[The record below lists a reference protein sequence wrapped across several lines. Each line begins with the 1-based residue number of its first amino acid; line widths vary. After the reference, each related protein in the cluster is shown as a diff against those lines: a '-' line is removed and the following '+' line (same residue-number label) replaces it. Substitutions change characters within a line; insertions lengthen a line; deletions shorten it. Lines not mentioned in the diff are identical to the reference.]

1 MKKCHKSIISTLL
14 LVMLFMLS
22 LTTNDTFTF
31 WASSI
36 SNAQDQAN
44 GQVTVGTWTFGPYSP
59 DGISY
64 YDSQTAYTTGD
75 LIWFNGQIWEYNG
88 SYTLDNEPSIQNNWT
103 VYNDLNWYPEISYY
117 TGDVIL
123 YNENIYVAEWQ
134 NTNQNPETTG
144 INGPWENQNTDTL
157 SWVTG
162 QPSELNDIVYYDGT
176 IWVYKGYY
184 TTSEPGSQNDWQVK
198 GDLTYS
204 PNFVYAN
211 GDIVLYNGSYYITNN
226 GGWAT
231 GSTPGTNA
239 AWTLLTVPAFN
250 GSVPNNSEY
259 TTYNGLFYVALQG
272 KVNGQDRNIV
282 PGSAASKGIWQ
293 AINTQQWQQY
303 NTYTNGDLVMYQGD
317 VYELAN
323 SVNSSDIPG
332 TTQNSWNGMATIYY
346 NALNTYTLGEYV
358 VYNGEVYV
366 VVNETNANQGAPG
379 TIQNAWNRLTGYDWY
394 SYHVYQSGDVVFYND
409 AVYQASQQSLN
420 ETPDTNPSSW
430 SLYEN

>member
-36 SNAQDQAN
+36 SNAQDSSSSN
-44 GQVTVGTWTFGPYSP
+44 VNVGTWTFGPYSP

-64 YDSQTAYTTGD
+64 YDSQTAYTTED

-211 GDIVLYNGSYYITNN
+211 GDIILYNGSYYITNN

-250 GSVPNNSEY
+250 GSVPNNAEY

>member
-1 MKKCHKSIISTLL
+1 MKKCHKCIISTLL

-22 LTTNDTFTF
+22 LTKIDTYAYWSFV
-31 WASSI
+31 
-36 SNAQDQAN
+36 SNNDQAN
-44 GQVTVGTWTFGPYSP
+44 SQLTFGEWSFGPNSP
-59 DGISY
+59 TGISY
-64 YDSQTAYTTGD
+64 YDAQTAYTTGD
-75 LIWFNGQIWEYNG
+75 LIWFNGQMWEYNG

-103 VYNDLNWYPEISYY
+103 VYNDLSWYPEITYY

-134 NTNQNPETTG
+134 NTNKNPETTG

-157 SWVTG
+157 SWVIG
-162 QPSELNDIVYYDGT
+162 QASRLNDIVYYDGT

-184 TTSEPGSQNDWQVK
+184 TTSEPGSQNDWQIK

-211 GDIVLYNGSYYITNN
+211 GDIVLYNGSYYTTNN
-226 GGWAT
+226 GGWASS
-231 GSTPGTNA
+231 STPGTNG
-239 AWTLLTVPAFN
+239 AWTVLTVPTFN
-250 GSVPNNSEY
+250 GSVPNNTKY
-259 TTYNGLFYVALQG
+259 TLYNGIFYSALQ
-272 KVNGQDRNIV
+272 KITGQKRNIV

-303 NTYTNGDLVMYQGD
+303 NTYANGDLVMYQGN

-379 TIQNAWNRLTGYDWY
+379 TIQNAWNRLTGYNWY
-394 SYHVYQSGDVVFYND
+394 SYNVYQSGDVVFYND